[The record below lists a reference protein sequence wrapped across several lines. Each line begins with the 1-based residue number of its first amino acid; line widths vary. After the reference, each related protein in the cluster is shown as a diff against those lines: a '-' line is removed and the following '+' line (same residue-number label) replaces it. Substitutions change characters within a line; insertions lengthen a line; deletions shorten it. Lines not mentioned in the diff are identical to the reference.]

1 MNKAMI
7 VTISN
12 RKGGVGKTTL
22 AIALAE
28 TFVFEQKK
36 NTLII
41 DLDPQSSAS
50 EILMS
55 KDAYASALENDRTIP
70 GLLAENNNDDYH
82 SILSHACHS
91 LTGRGS
97 IDLAV
102 APNCP
107 QLWDVEYEVLRRGSE
122 KSYREK
128 VRSLV
133 SEYASKFDIVIV
145 DCPPG
150 KLIAAEEAL
159 LNSNIVLCP
168 IVPERLSVWGMDK
181 MREYFDELDQNHDIP
196 PWKFVV
202 SKFVGRTKESKKQI
216 EHIESEYKDH
226 FLREKKRF
234 RLGEREFIGIK
245 QTEKIIQRIAMFQ
258 DNPDNIKRL
267 EQFYGDEVTNDLR
280 KIAKEVASTG
290 A

>member
-1 MNKAMI
+1 MI